1 MTVQKEMK
9 PYRMTARI
17 VGVVYLAGF
26 VVGIGGQTLIQ
37 SVLTAPDH
45 LATVSTNS
53 MWLILGALL
62 WLITV
67 AGDAAHGVLMFP
79 ILKQHSE
86 RIAFGHYGAR
96 IMDAVFMAIMVL
108 LLLLQIPLGSEYLK
122 ALAPDAFYLQALS
135 AVSVQASQYA
145 YQMGMMTL
153 GIAGV
158 MLCYT
163 FYKTK
168 LVPRWL
174 AVWGLVGYTIIFGG
188 MVSEMMGA
196 GLGLASSIPG
206 GLWEMFIG
214 VWLIVK
220 GFSSSAFVSQPTK
233 TSNSTESFVPLPDP
247 ANP

>member
-1 MTVQKEMK
+1 
-9 PYRMTARI
+9 
-17 VGVVYLAGF
+17 
-26 VVGIGGQTLIQ
+26 
-37 SVLTAPDH
+37 
-45 LATVSTNS
+45 
-53 MWLILGALL
+53 
-62 WLITV
+62 
-67 AGDAAHGVLMFP
+67 MFP

-86 RIAFGHYGAR
+86 RIALGYFGAR
-96 IMDAVFMAIMVL
+96 IMDAVFIAVMVL

-122 ALAPDAFYLQALS
+122 AAAPDAFYLQTLS

-158 MLCYT
+158 MLCTTLYR
-163 FYKTK
+163 TK

-188 MVSEMMGA
+188 MVSEMMGSS
-196 GLGLASSIPG
+196 LGLASSIPG

-220 GFSSSAFVSQPTK
+220 GFSSSAFDSQPTK